1 MPNPAVS
8 LQFKK
13 RDLTEQYKIHK
24 RDEMSS
30 SQDVVIYLYNRMTAL
45 DAVGPYEVFR
55 CVPGFQVRF
64 AAQHAGLVQTDSG
77 LEMLN
82 AEYGIADID
91 TADILVVPGGDA
103 STQINDQDVLQWIRR
118 LHATTKWTTSVC
130 VGSLILGAAG
140 LLKGLQATSYWNTLE
155 ALKLFGAEPVSKRF
169 VQQGKIITAAGVSA
183 GIDMALALVALEWG
197 EEVAQRIQLIIE
209 YDPQPPFNTGSPSKA
224 TPAMIEN
231 ARQFLGELY
240 ASKAR

>member
-1 MPNPAVS
+1 
-8 LQFKK
+8 
-13 RDLTEQYKIHK
+13 
-24 RDEMSS
+24 MSNS
-30 SQDVVIYLYNRMTAL
+30 HDVVIYLYNRMTAL

-64 AAQHAGLVQTDSG
+64 AAKHAGLVQTDSG

-82 AEYGIADID
+82 AEFGIADIE

-103 STQINDQDVLQWIRR
+103 STQINDEDVLQWIRR

-169 VQQGKIITAAGVSA
+169 AQQGKIITAAGVSA
-183 GIDMALALVALEWG
+183 GIDMALALVALEQG
-197 EEVAQRIQLIIE
+197 EEMAQRIQLIIE

-240 ASKAR
+240 SPKAR

>member
-1 MPNPAVS
+1 
-8 LQFKK
+8 
-13 RDLTEQYKIHK
+13 
-24 RDEMSS
+24 MSNS
-30 SQDVVIYLYNRMTAL
+30 HDVVIYLYNRMTAL

-64 AAQHAGLVQTDSG
+64 AAKHAGLVQTDSG

-82 AEYGIADID
+82 AEFGIADIE

-140 LLKGLQATSYWNTLE
+140 LLKGLEATTHWNTME

-183 GIDMALALVALEWG
+183 GIDMVLWLVALERG
-197 EEVAQRIQLIIE
+197 QEMAQQAQLIIE
-209 YDPQPPFNTGSPSKA
+209 YDPRPPFSTGSPSKA
-224 TPAMIEN
+224 TPAMVEN
-231 ARQFLGELY
+231 AKQFLSELY
-240 ASKAR
+240 SIKAR